1 MKKSVTSVLIAM
13 CGALNAQ
20 PIVDIILVQN
30 EADSVLE
37 FYLRPNADFDG
48 VVTTVGFTLRWDT
61 LSGDALG
68 PRVNACPSGIPFS
81 STSTVI
87 DGGYYHRTYTEYGTS
102 LIIDEGCPW
111 TACEEHLVM
120 TIPVIVTGGFGPF
133 EIVEGS
139 YYVGLGGGSGETGV
153 INPTEPC
160 LSTGLSVASSGV
172 AKVILLFPNPATS
185 ELTITLP
192 AGQPWPAY
200 VEVIAADG
208 HTLRLPN
215 NRDGH
220 LDIASFAPGAY
231 ALRVSGSVGRFLRLQ
246 P

>member
-1 MKKSVTSVLIAM
+1 MKKFAISVLIAM
-13 CGALNAQ
+13 GGVLNAQ

-37 FYLRPNADFDG
+37 FRLRPNADFGG
-48 VVTTVGFTLRWDT
+48 VVTSLGFTLRWDT
-61 LSGDALG
+61 LSGDGLG
-68 PRVNACPSGIPFS
+68 TRVNACPSGIPIS
-81 STSTVI
+81 SMSTVV
-87 DGGYYHRTYTEYGTS
+87 DSGYYHRTFMEYGTS

-120 TIPVIVTGGFGPF
+120 TIPVVVSGGFGPF

-139 YYVGLGGGSGETGV
+139 YYVGLGGSGETGV

-160 LSTGLSVASSGV
+160 LSTGMSAASNGV
-172 AKVILLFPNPATS
+172 VKGIDLFPNPATS
-185 ELTITLP
+185 ELSIVLR
-192 AGQPWPAY
+192 AGQPSPAY

-208 HTLRLPN
+208 QTVRLPY
-215 NRDGH
+215 NRNGH

-231 ALRVSGSVGRFLRLQ
+231 ALRISGSVARFLKLQ

>member
-1 MKKSVTSVLIAM
+1 MKKFAASVLIAM
-13 CGALNAQ
+13 GGALNAQ

-37 FYLRPNADFDG
+37 FWLRPNADFGG
-48 VVTTVGFTLRWDT
+48 VVTSLGFTLRWDT
-61 LSGDALG
+61 LSDDVLG
-68 PRVNACPSGIPFS
+68 TRVNACPSGIPIS
-81 STSTVI
+81 SMSTVV
-87 DGGYYHRTYTEYGTS
+87 DSGYYHRTFMEYGTS

-120 TIPVIVTGGFGPF
+120 TIPVVVTGSFGPF

-139 YYVGLGGGSGETGV
+139 YYVGLGGSGETGV

-160 LSTGLSVASSGV
+160 LSTGMSVASSGV
-172 AKVILLFPNPATS
+172 AKGIVLFPNPATS
-185 ELTITLP
+185 GLSIALP
-192 AGQPWPAY
+192 SDQSWPTY

-208 HTLRLPN
+208 HIVRVPN
-215 NRDGH
+215 NRDGY
-220 LDIASFAPGAY
+220 LDIASLAPGAY
-231 ALRVSGSVGRFLRLQ
+231 ALRVSGSVGRFLKLQ